1 MSFWT
6 RESQFQPILL
16 RREYVEITAGL
27 ASAIL
32 LSQLVYWFKPSK
44 GGKTKLT
51 IIREGRYW
59 LAKTKDDWHRECGLT
74 PRGYRTA
81 IAELTESGVVETRLW
96 KFGGRPVTHYWLD
109 VERLDA
115 LIQFHDPGFVADES
129 DSVDSVDPTQS
140 TLSIWHTPPCH
151 FDTMESD
158 VSTPSLYTEITAEN
172 TAKITSTVQQAAL
185 GNAGVGSLN
194 GFEEGTENMVTMKAS
209 KQLAVA
215 KYAGQTAG
223 EMLKGMMTKKESAS
237 DVSDA
242 LHLRWKKEYGGVY
255 GEFHGEVTMADKG
268 KLGHIAKAIGKEKA
282 LEVVSWAVRDWQKY
296 AARVRD
302 QKGLAGVPERPVIG
316 FLLMHYGV
324 ALEAMTEKSS
334 DSVVSTPSTLTKW
347 QGKEQNAESVQSIAK
362 PQKQVAGDDEVAAAI
377 KDLGL

>member
-6 RESQFQPILL
+6 REAQFQSILL
-16 RREYVEITAGL
+16 RREYVVITAAL
-27 ASAIL
+27 SSAIL
-32 LSQLVYWFKPSK
+32 LSQLVYWFKPAK
-44 GGKTKLT
+44 NGKPKLT

-59 LAKTKDDWHRECGLT
+59 LAKTKDEWHRECGLT

-129 DSVDSVDPTQS
+129 DIAEWAQS
-140 TLSIWHTPPCH
+140 TLSICHDQPCH
-151 FDTMESD
+151 FDTVESD
-158 VSTPSLYTEITAEN
+158 VLTPSLYTESTAEN
-172 TAKITSTVQQAAL
+172 TAETTDTVQLAAQGIQ
-185 GNAGVGSLN
+185 GNIEGVQDMTKVVG
-194 GFEEGTENMVTMKAS
+194 A
-209 KQLAVA
+209 A
-215 KYAGQTAG
+215 KYAGKTAADV
-223 EMLKGMMTKKESAS
+223 LAKAKGSSMAAQGDT
-237 DVSDA
+237 
-242 LHLRWKKEYGGVY
+242 LIIRWKKEYSGVY
-255 GEFHGEVTMADKG
+255 GEFFGTPTAADVG
-268 KLGHIAKAIGKEKA
+268 KLGRIGKAVGLEKA
-282 LEVVSWAVRDWQKY
+282 LEIISWAVRDWQKY

-324 ALEAMTEKSS
+324 ALEAMTEKAS

-347 QGKEQNAESVQSIAK
+347 QDQEQNAESVQLIAK
-362 PQKQVAGDDEVAAAI
+362 PQKQVAGADDVDAAM
-377 KDLGL
+377 KELGL